1 MALER
6 PEIFYSLIAKDD
18 IILVENKNIYFKP
31 DVLKDLLK
39 EVKKGT
45 SCLMPKEG
53 FNFALLTTQ
62 NFSKTT
68 VVGFIESIKKSFD
81 LSFPQ
86 KDFKKI
92 NEYGLNKQFQETLKE
107 KMNLFN
113 DNPDCSSEEIIFEKE
128 KLKKQRDELF
138 LKSDTYDS
146 YDRGEKLGVLD
157 KKQDSLSKDSSEF
170 YKTSKR
176 KRKKCIIF

>member
-1 MALER
+1 MSS
-6 PEIFYSLIAKDD
+6 FSSKDSLIL
-18 IILVENKNIYFKP
+18 LVHISRE
-31 DVLKDLLK
+31 LLI
-39 EVKKGT
+39 
-45 SCLMPKEG
+45 S
-53 FNFALLTTQ
+53 FNFAYLNENNITYALLTTQ

-92 NEYGLNKQFQETLKE
+92 SEYGLNKQFQETLKE

-113 DNPDCSSEEIIFEKE
+113 ENPDCSSEEIIFEKE

-138 LKSDTYDS
+138 LKSDTYNS

-170 YKTSKR
+170 YKASKR